1 MESKAMA
8 NKRTELEARL
18 LEEHGEV
25 IGLVERWQSEQRA
38 VDEVRVALADAEA
51 RLDDAVLEAA
61 ELGDRAMVARL
72 LDIPEAQV
80 RKMIAA
86 SRRAAKRR
94 EAETEP
100 LSAKAEGPAKD
111 HPGQAEALPADGARR
126 VGAESVE

>member
-8 NKRTELEARL
+8 NKRTELEVRL

-25 IGLVERWQSEQRA
+25 IGVVERWQSEQRA
-38 VDEVRVALADAEA
+38 VDEVRVALAAAEA

-61 ELGDRAMVARL
+61 ELGDRAMVSRL
-72 LDIPEAQV
+72 LDLPEAQV

-94 EAETEP
+94 EAEAQPDAGTTDDAAQVQSDP
-100 LSAKAEGPAKD
+100 K
-111 HPGQAEALPADGARR
+111 
-126 VGAESVE
+126 

>member
-1 MESKAMA
+1 MA

-18 LEEHGEV
+18 LKEHGEV
-25 IGLVERWQSEQRA
+25 IGVVERWQSDQRT
-38 VDEVRVALADAEA
+38 VDEIRASLAEAEA

-61 ELGDRAMVARL
+61 ELGDRAMVSRL
-72 LDIPEAQV
+72 LDLPEAQV
-80 RKMIAA
+80 RRMIAA
-86 SRRAAKRR
+86 SRRAVKRR

-111 HPGQAEALPADGARR
+111 HPGQAEVLPADGAGR